1 MKAETSVILTV
12 CDVDGDGG
20 GGGVGVFQASKWC
33 SRGVDVLASQGIEQC
48 NTEAGAEAA
57 LNDIDSLMQQVGEL
71 KLADAHELC
80 TQLPDPSMTV
90 CVLSLCDG
98 DVCIFHSRDV
108 LKLEVLASDG

>member
-1 MKAETSVILTV
+1 MYFRRVSGVAEVWTC
-12 CDVDGDGG
+12 CDVDGGG
-20 GGGVGVFQASKWC
+20 GVFQASKWC